1 MNDKINTLEA
11 QIKEAATLYYR
22 DGSSYL
28 ADSEFDA
35 LVEELRSLDPN
46 NKLLSTPGWG
56 YEPEDTEPHL
66 YHKIVGIADKYK
78 GFDRVY
84 WKSRILPKFDGGSGV
99 AYYNNGK
106 LLKVL
111 TRGDG
116 DSGQNITRNVPCV
129 PKALKKPLIGYVRGE
144 VILSIKN
151 FNEHFNSSRSIRNTA
166 VGIAT
171 SKYPDP
177 EEVKLLEFIPYK
189 IYSAIEERFLSLEEI
204 CEYIDVPFKWKDGL
218 PMHADLMLLCQDYP
232 CDGLVCIR
240 DDDKYEYAIKYNEE
254 TGISKIN
261 SITWNTK
268 GTGTIFPTI
277 HYDTLRLSDADCSNV
292 SGGSY
297 DLIKRNG
304 YGIGAEIKLVRSGE
318 VIPYIIRATKPS
330 YEGINPK
337 CSYGCEDKWVQIK
350 GAHAICT
357 NPECP
362 CRIESITDRLI
373 YHFAPKNF
381 NYKMKE
387 FFINEFKDYEGIL
400 TAKKRG
406 VFSDIIASANLAE
419 DFCFKGY
426 TSHQSSMILKTIE
439 AMATAKTMTLGWLVY
454 IAEVKG
460 LGDSQADNIIFA
472 GKLPESIDEF
482 NVRSDAKESW
492 KNSIHILRK
501 FEEAFQIIVPVK
513 VEISGD
519 KVCISGKLNYGTK
532 SSFNAEIEK
541 RGYVQVGSIT
551 SDLKIL
557 ISNETNTGKCNAAR
571 KKGITIM
578 TEEEFLKLEEVK

>member
-1 MNDKINTLEA
+1 MTRIEELIS

-22 DGSSYL
+22 DGSSNL
-28 ADSEFDA
+28 ADSEFDS

-66 YHKIVGIADKYK
+66 YHKIVGISDKYK
-78 GFDRVY
+78 GFDRIY
-84 WKSRILPKFDGGSGV
+84 WKSRILPKFDGGSGI

-106 LLKVL
+106 LIKVL
-111 TRGDG
+111 TRGNG
-116 DSGQNITRNVPCV
+116 TSGQNITRNVPCV
-129 PKALKKPLIGYVRGE
+129 PKTLKKPLTGYVRGE

-151 FNEHFNSSRSIRNTA
+151 FKEHFDSSRSIRNTA

-171 SKYPDP
+171 AKYPDP
-177 EEVKLLEFIPYK
+177 EEIKLLEFIPYK
-189 IYSAIEERFLSLEEI
+189 IYSAIEDRFFSIEEI
-204 CEYIDVPFKWKDGL
+204 CEYIDVPFRWKDGL
-218 PMHADLMLLCQDYP
+218 PMHADLMLLCQEYP

-240 DDDKYEYAIKYNEE
+240 HEDKYEYAIKYNEE
-254 TGISKIN
+254 TGISRIN
-261 SITWNTK
+261 SITWRTK

-277 HYDTLRLSDADCSNV
+277 HYDTIRLSEADCSNV

-330 YEGINPK
+330 QDGINPK
-337 CSYGCEDKWVQIK
+337 CSYGCDDKWVVIK
-350 GAHAICT
+350 GAHAVCT
-357 NPECP
+357 NPDCP
-362 CRIESITDRLI
+362 CRIESITERLI

-381 NYKMKE
+381 NYKMKD
-387 FFINEFKDYEGIL
+387 FFIKEFKDYEGIL
-400 TAKKRG
+400 AAKRRG
-406 VFSDIIASANLAE
+406 VLEAAANMAKSIG

-439 AMATAKTMTLGWLVY
+439 NISSAKTMTLGWLVY

-460 LGDSQADNIIFA
+460 LGDSQADNIVVTD
-472 GKLPESIDEF
+472 KLPDSIDEF

-492 KNSIHILRK
+492 KSSLHILRK
-501 FEEAFQIIVPVK
+501 FESAFKIVIPAAK
-513 VEISGD
+513 VDTRD
-519 KVCISGKLNYGTK
+519 KVCISGKLKYGAK
-532 SSFNAEIEK
+532 SAFNAEIEK
-541 RGYVQVGSIT
+541 RGFCQVGSIT

-578 TEEEFLKLEEVK
+578 TEEEFLKLKEIN